1 MPPCLVLTVGQR
13 GISGAAGAASV
24 VVVVVVVVVIIIIII
39 LTPWSRVLLE
49 KLTGSQLVK
58 KFPHFM

>member
-1 MPPCLVLTVGQR
+1 VPPCLVLTVGQR

-24 VVVVVVVVVIIIIII
+24 VVVVVVVVVIIIII

>member
-1 MPPCLVLTVGQR
+1 VLTVGQR

-24 VVVVVVVVVIIIIII
+24 VVVVVVVVVIIIII